1 MNKTR
6 KILFFD
12 IDGTLITD
20 DGKRYFPD
28 SAKEAIQKARENGHL
43 AFINTGRVFCNVTE
57 EIRSAGFDGFVCGCG
72 THIVYNGETLF
83 HHDTPYEV
91 CAGVIRKCREYKMDA
106 VYEHADKVF
115 TSTAFSDNEHLK
127 ELI

>member
-43 AFINTGRVFCNVTE
+43 VDNPASDVQKSISGR
-57 EIRSAGFDGFVCGCG
+57 S
-72 THIVYNGETLF
+72 
-83 HHDTPYEV
+83 
-91 CAGVIRKCREYKMDA
+91 
-106 VYEHADKVF
+106 
-115 TSTAFSDNEHLK
+115 
-127 ELI
+127 

>member
-6 KILFFD
+6 RILFFD

-43 AFINTGRVFCNVTE
+43 AFINTGRTLVSIE
-57 EIRSAGFDGFVCGCG
+57 PRIREIGFIPCSW
-72 THIVYNGETLF
+72 NNN
-83 HHDTPYEV
+83 
-91 CAGVIRKCREYKMDA
+91 
-106 VYEHADKVF
+106 
-115 TSTAFSDNEHLK
+115 SHLSSYS
-127 ELI
+127 L

>member
-28 SAKEAIQKARENGHL
+28 SAKEAIQKARENG
-43 AFINTGRVFCNVTE
+43 
-57 EIRSAGFDGFVCGCG
+57 
-72 THIVYNGETLF
+72 
-83 HHDTPYEV
+83 PQQ
-91 CAGVIRKCREYKMDA
+91 
-106 VYEHADKVF
+106 
-115 TSTAFSDNEHLK
+115 STRA
-127 ELI
+127 

>member
-28 SAKEAIQKARENGHL
+28 SARVGNTKGKRE
-43 AFINTGRVFCNVTE
+43 R
-57 EIRSAGFDGFVCGCG
+57 
-72 THIVYNGETLF
+72 
-83 HHDTPYEV
+83 
-91 CAGVIRKCREYKMDA
+91 
-106 VYEHADKVF
+106 
-115 TSTAFSDNEHLK
+115 TSGIYQYGKSIL
-127 ELI
+127 

>member
-57 EIRSAGFDGFVCGCG
+57 EIRSAGFDGFVCAKLVIWNKSAKSLLKYGKYHYICPFKQN
-72 THIVYNGETLF
+72 I
-83 HHDTPYEV
+83 
-91 CAGVIRKCREYKMDA
+91 CAASPWG
-106 VYEHADKVF
+106 
-115 TSTAFSDNEHLK
+115 
-127 ELI
+127 

>member
-43 AFINTGRVFCNVTE
+43 AFINTGRVFCDV
-57 EIRSAGFDGFVCGCG
+57 V
-72 THIVYNGETLF
+72 
-83 HHDTPYEV
+83 
-91 CAGVIRKCREYKMDA
+91 
-106 VYEHADKVF
+106 
-115 TSTAFSDNEHLK
+115 
-127 ELI
+127 

>member
-28 SAKEAIQKARENGHL
+28 SAKGKREWTPGIYKYGKSILQCDRRDQKRRL
-43 AFINTGRVFCNVTE
+43 
-57 EIRSAGFDGFVCGCG
+57 
-72 THIVYNGETLF
+72 
-83 HHDTPYEV
+83 
-91 CAGVIRKCREYKMDA
+91 
-106 VYEHADKVF
+106 
-115 TSTAFSDNEHLK
+115 
-127 ELI
+127 

>member
-28 SAKEAIQKARENGHL
+28 SAKEAIQK
-43 AFINTGRVFCNVTE
+43 
-57 EIRSAGFDGFVCGCG
+57 
-72 THIVYNGETLF
+72 GEW
-83 HHDTPYEV
+83 TP
-91 CAGVIRKCREYKMDA
+91 GIYKYGKSILQCDRR
-106 VYEHADKVF
+106 DQKRR
-115 TSTAFSDNEHLK
+115 L
-127 ELI
+127 

>member
-28 SAKEAIQKARENGHL
+28 SAKEAIQKA
-43 AFINTGRVFCNVTE
+43 
-57 EIRSAGFDGFVCGCG
+57 
-72 THIVYNGETLF
+72 
-83 HHDTPYEV
+83 
-91 CAGVIRKCREYKMDA
+91 
-106 VYEHADKVF
+106 
-115 TSTAFSDNEHLK
+115 
-127 ELI
+127 

>member
-28 SAKEAIQKARENGHL
+28 IREEYSA
-43 AFINTGRVFCNVTE
+43 
-57 EIRSAGFDGFVCGCG
+57 
-72 THIVYNGETLF
+72 
-83 HHDTPYEV
+83 
-91 CAGVIRKCREYKMDA
+91 M
-106 VYEHADKVF
+106 
-115 TSTAFSDNEHLK
+115 
-127 ELI
+127 

>member
-12 IDGTLITD
+12 IDGTLITE

-91 CAGVIRKCREYKMDA
+91 CAGVIRKCREYKWMPYTNMRTRCLPA
-106 VYEHADKVF
+106 LLF
-115 TSTAFSDNEHLK
+115 PIMS
-127 ELI
+127 I

>member
-28 SAKEAIQKARENGHL
+28 SAKEAIQKARENGQNKTFGNAAGNL
-43 AFINTGRVFCNVTE
+43 RGGRPRF
-57 EIRSAGFDGFVCGCG
+57 R
-72 THIVYNGETLF
+72 
-83 HHDTPYEV
+83 
-91 CAGVIRKCREYKMDA
+91 RK
-106 VYEHADKVF
+106 
-115 TSTAFSDNEHLK
+115 
-127 ELI
+127 

>member
-43 AFINTGRVFCNVTE
+43 AFMVLSV
-57 EIRSAGFDGFVCGCG
+57 A
-72 THIVYNGETLF
+72 
-83 HHDTPYEV
+83 
-91 CAGVIRKCREYKMDA
+91 A
-106 VYEHADKVF
+106 
-115 TSTAFSDNEHLK
+115 
-127 ELI
+127 ELILCIMVRHCFITLRHMMSAQV

>member
-57 EIRSAGFDGFVCGCG
+57 EIRSAGFDGFGG
-72 THIVYNGETLF
+72 LSNG
-83 HHDTPYEV
+83 
-91 CAGVIRKCREYKMDA
+91 AR
-106 VYEHADKVF
+106 
-115 TSTAFSDNEHLK
+115 SAFAYYSDHLK
-127 ELI
+127 RAV

>member
-43 AFINTGRVFCNVTE
+43 ALINTGRVFCNVTE

-72 THIVYNGETLF
+72 THLF
-83 HHDTPYEV
+83 YT
-91 CAGVIRKCREYKMDA
+91 R
-106 VYEHADKVF
+106 
-115 TSTAFSDNEHLK
+115 
-127 ELI
+127 

>member
-43 AFINTGRVFCNVTE
+43 VKRHYIITNHKEPYR
-57 EIRSAGFDGFVCGCG
+57 
-72 THIVYNGETLF
+72 YTLTDQSG
-83 HHDTPYEV
+83 HLISIILRCDDRT
-91 CAGVIRKCREYKMDA
+91 ALKCRKLHNI
-106 VYEHADKVF
+106 VI
-115 TSTAFSDNEHLK
+115 HLIHQTK
-127 ELI
+127 DQHTCSFFDSH

>member
-28 SAKEAIQKARENGHL
+28 SAKEAIQKASGK
-43 AFINTGRVFCNVTE
+43 
-57 EIRSAGFDGFVCGCG
+57 GCG
-72 THIVYNGETLF
+72 ILIKKGQIIKKIDEKDILSTLK
-83 HHDTPYEV
+83 YEL
-91 CAGVIRKCREYKMDA
+91 
-106 VYEHADKVF
+106 
-115 TSTAFSDNEHLK
+115 DNWSE
-127 ELI
+127 